1 MLKICSWLK
10 IRSSRFFR
18 SDMATCNSYKNMGFL
33 CIGVVWA
40 PLYITI
46 LFQFNFIECN
56 CRPPWI
62 TMGDIEYIARYYWTL
77 TSAARSFCEAANFKS
92 ASCIFISWVCNNK
105 MSQGSLF
112 LAPKPA
118 MLPIQ
123 LFSYF
128 LYIKVWFVSFWHWYT
143 CVCMS

>member
-1 MLKICSWLK
+1 M
-10 IRSSRFFR
+10 
-18 SDMATCNSYKNMGFL
+18 
-33 CIGVVWA
+33 WA

-92 ASCIFISWVCNNK
+92 ASCIFISWVYNNK
-105 MSQGSLF
+105 NVRGVTTQFILSAQTRHATYSTLF
-112 LAPKPA
+112 L
-118 MLPIQ
+118 
-123 LFSYF
+123 LFVYQSLICQF
-128 LYIKVWFVSFWHWYT
+128 LTLIYMCVHVIIKYRACKVQIMFEF
-143 CVCMS
+143 